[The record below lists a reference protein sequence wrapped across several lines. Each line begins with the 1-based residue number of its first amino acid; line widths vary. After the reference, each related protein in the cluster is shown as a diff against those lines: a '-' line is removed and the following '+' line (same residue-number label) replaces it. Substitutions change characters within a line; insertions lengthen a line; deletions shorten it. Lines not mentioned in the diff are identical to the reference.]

1 MRKRDWA
8 TALLA
13 VTVAAGAWAQEQDPE
28 QAPAQDEAQPDE
40 DEARPEPTHRIK
52 VLQHPYDLASFYRAR
67 PSGSYGFFA
76 GELDGGP
83 WAERYPIAGYYRA
96 GGPIGGRYG
105 YSRFW
110 TRGYGRGRVT
120 GLPFRYRR
128 TIGQNG
134 DLYLFA
140 PTVLATV
147 GPLTGVF
154 YDGR

>member
-1 MRKRDWA
+1 MKKRRWA
-8 TALLA
+8 TAFLA
-13 VTVAAGAWAQEQDPE
+13 VLVAGNAWAQEGQE
-28 QAPAQDEAQPDE
+28 PDE
-40 DEARPEPTHRIK
+40 EEARPEPTHKIK

-67 PSGSYGFFA
+67 PRSQEFGFFA
-76 GELDGGP
+76 GEMDGGP
-83 WAERYPIAGYYRA
+83 WAERYPIAGFYRA
-96 GGPIGGRYG
+96 RGPMANPYG

-110 TRGYGRGRVT
+110 SRGYGRGRAT

-140 PTVLATV
+140 PTFLATV

-154 YDGR
+154 YEGR